1 MKAFVMC
8 GPQGGGKSFQA
19 GEIVLRENA
28 TLISG
33 DAIKEELFGSADIQ
47 GDWVRIHNVIEEYV
61 SECAGMGLTVILD
74 GTYFKRSYRAEAM
87 MLLKSYGYDEIE
99 LVVCNPSLATCLA
112 RNFQRKRS
120 VPDYVLKTT
129 YEVFQRES
137 RGFLEE
143 GFYKVTFVG

>member
-1 MKAFVMC
+1 MKAFLMC

-28 TLISG
+28 TIISG
-33 DAIKEELFGSADIQ
+33 DSIKEELYGSAEIQ
-47 GDWVRIHNVIEEYV
+47 GDWVRIHNRIESYIED
-61 SECAGMGLTVILD
+61 CAGEGLTVVLD

-137 RGFLEE
+137 KGILEE
-143 GFYKVTFVG
+143 GFDSVTYIR